1 MYDGR
6 ISMETTILILKRSE
20 IIFSEGDPSDC
31 MYDIRQGTVGIFAN
45 YGTKEE
51 KLLTEL
57 NKDQFFGEMG
67 IIEGYPRSAT
77 AVALGDMTELKV
89 IAKADFED
97 YCKNNPEKTVLIMKN
112 MSSRIRDLTQNYLE
126 ACRTIAESMEAEQK
140 GEKKSTGL
148 LDRLKKFRDE
158 YNAACQYAAKQ
169 NIGMDGFGYYNW

>member
-1 MYDGR
+1 
-6 ISMETTILILKRSE
+6 MESTVLILKRNE
-20 IIFSEGDPSDC
+20 VIFSEGDKSDC
-31 MYDIRQGTVGIFAN
+31 MYDIRQGRVGIYAN

-57 NKDQFFGEMG
+57 SKDQFFGEMG

-77 AVALGDMTELKV
+77 AVAMGDMTELTV

-97 YCKNNPEKTVLIMKN
+97 YCKKNPEKTVLIMKN
-112 MSSRIRDLTQNYLE
+112 MSSRIRELTRDYLE
-126 ACRTIAESMEAEQK
+126 VCHAIAESMEAEQK

-148 LDRLKKFRDE
+148 LNRLKKYRDE

-169 NIGMDGFGYYNW
+169 NIGMDAFGYYNW